1 MLKLA
6 ERKSRGKQ
14 SERYRRLVHPDPQHR
29 QSAIENRALPGS
41 QRGKLSNRKPGI
53 GASNRRRSAGR
64 NQSDVAFEWLDRAC
78 AQRDSGL
85 IGTKVDPLLKNLHG
99 DPRFAAFLKKLN
111 LSD

>member
-1 MLKLA
+1 VLDRAGQDVCDGFDAAMWMPG
-6 ERKSRGKQ
+6 KSG
-14 SERYRRLVHPDPQHR
+14 LVIVPQYAR
-29 QSAIENRALPGS
+29 TPGGLPREIDTSGLIPVIHTS
-41 QRGKLSNRKPGI
+41 GFEVY
-53 GASNRRRSAGR
+53 AFR

-111 LSD
+111 LPT